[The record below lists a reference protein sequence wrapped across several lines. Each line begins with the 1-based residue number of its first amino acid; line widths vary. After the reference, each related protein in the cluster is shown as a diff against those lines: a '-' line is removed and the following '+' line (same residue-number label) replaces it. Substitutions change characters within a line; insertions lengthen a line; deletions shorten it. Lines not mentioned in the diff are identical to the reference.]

1 MTARTFY
8 VYDAKNNIKQEIK
21 TYDINLG
28 KIQDTISYDYVYN
41 EIGQLVEKKNSMG
54 NFEIY
59 SDFNKNNLPQT
70 IERPNNKF
78 DSISGYREVRE
89 FYPNGNIKLK
99 SIYSKVGNLE
109 HQEISEYKYDNQNN
123 IIEISRKY
131 IPNQD
136 FPIIMTGG
144 RSLYPKENFRY
155 IYNEKGLWIKQFLIV
170 DKKEILL
177 NEREFK

>member
-1 MTARTFY
+1 M
-8 VYDAKNNIKQEIK
+8 
-21 TYDINLG
+21 
-28 KIQDTISYDYVYN
+28 
-41 EIGQLVEKKNSMG
+41 EK
-54 NFEIY
+54 F
-59 SDFNKNNLPQT
+59 QT

-89 FYPNGNIKLK
+89 FYPNENIKLK

-109 HQEISEYKYDNQNN
+109 NQEISEYKYDNQNN

-144 RSLYPKENFRY
+144 RSIYPKENFRY
-155 IYNEKGLWIKQFLIV
+155 IYNEKCLWIKQFLIV